1 MNQRNYNNNCNR
13 STESGST
20 AYANNEQVNRS
31 NHYEDYDHVHEVTGS
46 TETVTEC
53 RECHNHRFCTVSG
66 RAIRMGTSHVH
77 EVRFCADTSDGHSH
91 EFCDKTSTAIA
102 VGNGKHV
109 HYLKNRTES
118 EDGHVHRLQ
127 AATQIESPTD
137 FECKD

>member
-1 MNQRNYNNNCNR
+1 MNQRNCNTNCSNNTER
-13 STESGST
+13 SNVS
-20 AYANNEQVNRS
+20 YANNEQINRS
-31 NHYEDYDHVHEVTGS
+31 NIYENYDHVHEVTGS

-53 RECHNHRFCTVSG
+53 RECHNHRFCTVSS
-66 RAIRMGTSHVH
+66 RAIRTGNSHVH
-77 EVRFCADTSDGHSH
+77 EVRFCTDTSDGHSH

-118 EDGHVHRLQ
+118 EDVHVHRLQ

-137 FECKD
+137 FECKY

>member
-1 MNQRNYNNNCNR
+1 MNQRNCNTNCSNNTER
-13 STESGST
+13 SNVS
-20 AYANNEQVNRS
+20 YANNEQINRS
-31 NHYEDYDHVHEVTGS
+31 NTYENYDHVHEVTGS

-53 RECHNHRFCTVSG
+53 RECHNHRFCTVSS
-66 RAIRMGTSHVH
+66 RAIRTGNSHVH
-77 EVRFCADTSDGHSH
+77 EVRFCTDTSDGHSH

>member
-1 MNQRNYNNNCNR
+1 MNQRNCNTNCSNNTER
-13 STESGST
+13 SNVS
-20 AYANNEQVNRS
+20 YANNEQINRS
-31 NHYEDYDHVHEVTGS
+31 NIYENYDHVHEVTGS

-53 RECHNHRFCTVSG
+53 RECHNHRFCTVSS
-66 RAIRMGTSHVH
+66 RAIRTGNSHVH
-77 EVRFCADTSDGHSH
+77 EVRFCTDTSDGHSH

-127 AATQIESPTD
+127 AATQIECPTD